1 MEELRLRLLHM
12 GGLVETAVHESLHA
26 VLERQPARAETVIS
40 GLEPEINEL
49 EREVDE
55 RVLGL
60 LALQQPLAVDL
71 RFAAAALKMGNE
83 LERMGDLAVNI
94 AQGTERLLR
103 QPLGA
108 PLVDLPRMAEQAN
121 AMLRMALDALMRGD
135 AGLAGRVLPADTAV
149 DRLRDAIFH
158 RLVEAMA
165 QEPGRAEL
173 HLGLLFVARNLERI
187 ADHATNIAEDVI
199 FWLEGTDVR
208 HGHRHSL
215 TVSGAAPPTPPAGRP
230 PRAAPSGSMPK

>member
-1 MEELRLRLLHM
+1 MSPTPQTIRKTFQHRMEELRARLLHM
-12 GGLVETAVHESLHA
+12 GGLVEAAVHESLHA
-26 VLERQPARAETVIS
+26 VLEREPARAETVIG

-55 RVLGL
+55 RVLSL

-71 RFAAAALKMGNE
+71 RFAAAALKIGNE

-94 AQGTERLLR
+94 AQGAERLLR
-103 QPLGA
+103 QPLGP
-108 PLVDLPRMAEQAN
+108 PLVDLPRMASQAN
-121 AMLRMALDALMRGD
+121 AMLRMSLDALMRGD
-135 AGLAGRVLPADTAV
+135 AELARQVLPADHAV

-173 HLGLLFVARNLERI
+173 NLGLLFVARNLERI

-208 HGHRHSL
+208 HGHA
-215 TVSGAAPPTPPAGRP
+215 AAPEA
-230 PRAAPSGSMPK
+230 